1 MKKLNWEVKKK
12 TYPSDILKKIVV
24 VKLGTR
30 KQRDRALKQQLG
42 TDISQPKQR
51 VLASDEEYVEQ
62 KAPEKKHWKVGER
75 IKETWKKQ
83 YRP

>member
-30 KQRDRALKQQLG
+30 K
-42 TDISQPKQR
+42 
-51 VLASDEEYVEQ
+51 
-62 KAPEKKHWKVGER
+62 
-75 IKETWKKQ
+75 
-83 YRP
+83 